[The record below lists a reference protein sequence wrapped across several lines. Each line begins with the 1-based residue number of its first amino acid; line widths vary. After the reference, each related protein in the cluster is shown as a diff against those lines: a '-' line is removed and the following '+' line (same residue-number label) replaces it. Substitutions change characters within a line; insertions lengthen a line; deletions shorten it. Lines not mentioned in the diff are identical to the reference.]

1 MKISR
6 ATPVLFVDRVEP
18 TRDFFTRLGFTV
30 LFEVAEEPASPP
42 GQGRPQGRLGFVGLE
57 KDGVQIMVETR
68 GNANEG
74 QALRELTRESKR
86 AVVFIEV
93 DNLEQVIT
101 ALASEPAV
109 VERHKTFYGAD
120 EISFMEPGGNV
131 VTFAHFD
138 R

>member
-18 TRDFFTRLGFTV
+18 TRDFFTKVGFTV
-30 LFEVAEEPASPP
+30 LFDVPLEGE
-42 GQGRPQGRLGFVGLE
+42 GRLGFAGLE
-57 KDGVQIMVETR
+57 KDGVQVMVETR

-74 QALRELTRESKR
+74 QALREITRESRR

-93 DNLEQVIT
+93 DILDAVIT
-101 ALASEPAV
+101 ALASEPAL

-131 VTFAHFD
+131 VTFARFE

>member
-1 MKISR
+1 MKINR
-6 ATPVLFVDRVEP
+6 ATPVLFVDAVEP

-30 LFEVAEEPASPP
+30 LFDVPE
-42 GQGRPQGRLGFVGLE
+42 GDRLGFVGLE
-57 KDGVQIMVETR
+57 KDGVQVMVETR

-74 QALRELTRESKR
+74 DAIREITRTSKG

-93 DNLEQVIT
+93 DNLDAVIT
-101 ALASEPAV
+101 ALATEKAI
-109 VERHKTFYGAD
+109 VERHTTFYGAD

-131 VTFAHFD
+131 VTFARFD